1 MAVNDDGIEQMVS
14 AGVVVSEFGIGVY
27 LGIPRGILGNSYA
40 FIHNPFME
48 QQLLQGAKLE
58 AEKTKM
64 N

>member
-1 MAVNDDGIEQMVS
+1 MVS
-14 AGVVVSEFGIGVY
+14 EGEVVSEFGIGVY
-27 LGIPRGILGNSYA
+27 LAIPYWILRNNYS

-48 QQLLQGAKLE
+48 QLLLQGAKLE

>member
-1 MAVNDDGIEQMVS
+1 MNDGGVQQMVS
-14 AGVVVSEFGIGVY
+14 EGEVVSEFGIGVY
-27 LGIPRGILGNSYA
+27 LAVPHWLLRNSYS
-40 FIHNPFME
+40 FLHNPFME